1 MPRDLPTALPAAL
14 DLAVLE
20 RQPDGSFACLGEPPA
35 WLEGTL
41 ASRGDAFDVAATF
54 DALGPFLDDAHAAWA
69 GDAEPAAS
77 GAFAEADASGRTRP
91 LSARAFRVGDREILT
106 LGPPVHTY
114 AQTQRLLQH
123 AREDALAQQRMQR
136 RIEEREILLHC
147 IVHDLSN
154 PLQNLRSS
162 LQILDDDLEP
172 EESREMIEL
181 ASRQTDRMQDMIREV
196 LTLFRDEVEALMP
209 LAAGASA
216 DLAAVVRQ
224 LAAAVAPRADAARV
238 ALAVG
243 VPDGAVAVVG
253 ESQRLGRVVGN
264 LLDNAL
270 RHSPPGGTVRVSVTT
285 GDAMAEL
292 AVEDDGPGVPPDE
305 VGELFSRLRQGRA
318 TGATT
323 PGQAGL
329 GLYFCRISAETW
341 GGRVGYEPSPSGGAR
356 FWVRLPLAPA

>member
-1 MPRDLPTALPAAL
+1 MPRDLPAALSAAL

-20 RQPDGSFACLGEPPA
+20 RQPDGLFSALGDPPA
-35 WLEGTL
+35 WLKSTL
-41 ASRGDAFDVAATF
+41 ALRGDAFDVAATF
-54 DALGPFLDDAHAAWA
+54 DALGPFLGDARAVWA
-69 GDAEPAAS
+69 GEADTAAS
-77 GAFAEADASGRTRP
+77 GTFTEADASGRTRP
-91 LSARAFRVGDREILT
+91 LYARAFRIGDREILT
-106 LGPPVHTY
+106 LGPPVHAY

-123 AREDALAQQRMQR
+123 AREDALAQQRTQR

-162 LQILDDDLEP
+162 LQLLDDGLEP

-196 LTLFRDEVEALMP
+196 LSLFRDEVETLMP

-216 DLAAVVRQ
+216 DLAAVSRQ
-224 LAAAVAPRADAARV
+224 LVAALAPRADDAG
-238 ALAVG
+238 VG
-243 VPDGAVAVVG
+243 LVLDVPDAPLAVVG
-253 ESQRLGRVVGN
+253 EAQRLARAVDN

-270 RHSPPGGTVRVSVTT
+270 RHSPPGGSIRVSVTAS
-285 GDAMAEL
+285 DAAAEL

-305 VGELFSRLRQGRA
+305 VGELFTRLRQGRA
-318 TGATT
+318 TGGTT

-329 GLYFCRISAETW
+329 GLYFCRIAAENG
-341 GGRVGYEPSPSGGAR
+341 GGRVGYAPSPSGGAR
-356 FWVRLPLAPA
+356 FWVRLPLAPG